1 MWVLS
6 EEGCREWKRNVG
18 AGEKHDTH
26 EIAVPPL
33 LPSSPPFPLATE
45 RETLAWV
52 WWPPPWQADRGQV
65 REEREER
72 ALQQNTPAAA
82 AVG

>member
-1 MWVLS
+1 MVYGL
-6 EEGCREWKRNVG
+6 G
-18 AGEKHDTH
+18 
-26 EIAVPPL
+26 L
-33 LPSSPPFPLATE
+33 LATE

-52 WWPPPWQADRGQV
+52 WWPPPWQSDRGQV